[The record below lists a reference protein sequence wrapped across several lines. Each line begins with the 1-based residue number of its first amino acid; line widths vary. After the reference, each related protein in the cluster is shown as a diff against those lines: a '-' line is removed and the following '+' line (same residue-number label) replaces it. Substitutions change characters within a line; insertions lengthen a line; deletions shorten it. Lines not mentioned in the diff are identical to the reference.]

1 MLSGAL
7 ASGGLLDGL
16 GINLK
21 VVAVQVV
28 VFSATFVI
36 LSRTLFGRALQNMQR
51 REEELRKAKEEI
63 ERDRAQTARL
73 AREIEDRL
81 RSADQEGYAQ
91 AQAILKEALAT
102 AASLTAKAQSDAK
115 AEVDRAKAEIEA
127 EKRAALAGLQ
137 GQAGRLALEAAEKV
151 LETRL
156 DPSAHGALVES
167 YLQER
172 SRP

>member
-1 MLSGAL
+1 M
-7 ASGGLLDGL
+7 
-16 GINLK
+16 
-21 VVAVQVV
+21 
-28 VFSATFVI
+28 
-36 LSRTLFGRALQNMQR
+36 
-51 REEELRKAKEEI
+51 RKAKEEI
-63 ERDRAQTARL
+63 ERARAETARL
-73 AREIEDRL
+73 AREVEDRL
-81 RSADQEGYAQ
+81 KRSDQEGYAQ

-137 GQAGRLALEAAEKV
+137 GQAVRLALEAAEKV

-156 DPSAHGALVES
+156 DPSTHGALAES
-167 YLQER
+167 YLQGR